1 MKRQTRIRLLTM
13 LMCFVLM
20 FACTLSACK
29 DAVPTPDPGK
39 TDPGAADTCTVHV
52 DNDGDGKCDKCGANM
67 PITEETFSYFGNTK
81 LTEDKKV
88 YLLNSTADGYNY
100 DGDQLFVCQALQ
112 GLFARKNVTFYVDSH
127 YMTNGTNVDM
137 FYLEQAKE
145 NYGVTSEAISL
156 EQAVQMY
163 IDTWSANVA
172 DGTWGS

>member
-13 LMCFVLM
+13 LVCFVLM

-29 DAVPTPDPGK
+29 DAVPTPDPDK
-39 TDPGAADTCTVHV
+39 VDTCTTHV
-52 DNDGDGKCDKCGANM
+52 DKDGDGKCDKCGAEVPKTPTTCTVHADSDGDGKCDKCGADM
-67 PITEETFSYFGNTK
+67 PITSETFSYFGNTK

-100 DGDQLFVCQALQ
+100 DGDQLFLCQALQ

-145 NYGVTSEAISL
+145 NYCETYETISL
-156 EQAVQMY
+156 
-163 IDTWSANVA
+163 
-172 DGTWGS
+172 